1 MREASSLKYFGDP
14 CFQRHSDL
22 YNQWPPEL
30 SFLISDLC
38 SYPKMTSPKSQEG
51 SDSFKRTSAPRRT
64 PSYTSDTVP
73 RQRRRSSRH
82 WGDHALWVGNIP
94 QNTTVMSLRDY
105 FADAA
110 PADLLTISYN
120 PDAKYAFVNF
130 STEAARVAAI
140 AKAASELFDGR
151 RLDCRIR
158 GDNASRS
165 TKVSYGLNTSDH
177 RGLSISPERRENLWH
192 KVEELYQYP
201 EAHPSQRG
209 KDQYFVLKSY
219 SLEAL
224 YQSLATNLW
233 YIPKRHVERLNH
245 AFQTAGKVYFL
256 FSINGSGEF
265 FGYALM
271 TSEIQMADE
280 STPPAHE
287 TRAADASAQQSPLQ
301 LRSYKTDSR
310 AGSRSRALSTASS
323 DASLGSIHYE
333 PERRRIIWEASH
345 HVSELQVS
353 SPEDSTP
360 DILSPVTPSGS
371 PDTRFKNLA
380 TSGPLAYGPGSPFT
394 LSANA
399 YQSNNNPPGSEL
411 QHISNP
417 CQIKWLSTLNLPF
430 DEVRGLKNVWNEG
443 KEVHIA
449 RNVTAV
455 EPEAGATLLTR
466 WRRKEEARRMKISTE
481 AISKAWPVR

>member
-1 MREASSLKYFGDP
+1 MREASSLKYFGDS
-14 CFQRHSDL
+14 CFQRHCDL

-51 SDSFKRTSAPRRT
+51 SDSFKRTSIWSSRKRNGTVLTYTPGAPRRT

-245 AFQTAGKVYFL
+245 AFQVGSCCHFARSL
-256 FSINGSGEF
+256 FF
-265 FGYALM
+265 C
-271 TSEIQMADE
+271 
-280 STPPAHE
+280 
-287 TRAADASAQQSPLQ
+287 
-301 LRSYKTDSR
+301 
-310 AGSRSRALSTASS
+310 
-323 DASLGSIHYE
+323 
-333 PERRRIIWEASH
+333 
-345 HVSELQVS
+345 
-353 SPEDSTP
+353 
-360 DILSPVTPSGS
+360 
-371 PDTRFKNLA
+371 
-380 TSGPLAYGPGSPFT
+380 GP
-394 LSANA
+394 
-399 YQSNNNPPGSEL
+399 
-411 QHISNP
+411 
-417 CQIKWLSTLNLPF
+417 
-430 DEVRGLKNVWNEG
+430 
-443 KEVHIA
+443 
-449 RNVTAV
+449 
-455 EPEAGATLLTR
+455 
-466 WRRKEEARRMKISTE
+466 
-481 AISKAWPVR
+481 